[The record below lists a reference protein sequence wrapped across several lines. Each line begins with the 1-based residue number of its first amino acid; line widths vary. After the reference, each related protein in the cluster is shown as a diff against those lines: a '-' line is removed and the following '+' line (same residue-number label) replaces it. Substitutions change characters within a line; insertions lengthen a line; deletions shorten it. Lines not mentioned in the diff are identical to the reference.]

1 MKAFLTFGLAILCVS
16 SNAAAQDTSDFSLA
30 DAIDQRAA
38 DVESKVIE
46 WRRDIH
52 QHPELGNRETRTA
65 KKIAQHLRKLG
76 LEVQTG
82 IAHTGVVGVLEGG
95 KPGPVVALRAD
106 MDALPVVEQ
115 TGLPYASKER
125 AEYNGQEVGVMHAC
139 GHDTHVAILMG
150 AAEVLAD
157 VREHIPGTVKFIFQ
171 PAEEGPPEDEEGGA
185 AMMVR
190 EGVLSNDPA
199 PEAIFGLHV
208 TQGWATGQIGVR
220 PAGAMAAA
228 DTLRIL
234 VKGRQTHAAQP
245 WAGIDPIV
253 AAAQIVVALQTI
265 PSRQIDVTLAPAI
278 VSIGTINGGVRSNII
293 PDEVEMTGTIR
304 TFDPAMR
311 ETILSNI
318 ARTAQNVAEASGAT
332 AEVEFGDGGLPVTY
346 NDPELTGK
354 MRSTLEDVVGV
365 ENVQQS
371 PMVTGAEDFAFY
383 QEQIP
388 GMFFFLGARNPD
400 VPRQEAVPNHSPFF
414 TADEDALLYGVRAM
428 SHLAVDYLRTTD

>member
-1 MKAFLTFGLAILCVS
+1 MKRFIFVLVGLLGTLPVS
-16 SNAAAQDTSDFSLA
+16 AQDSSDFSID
-30 DAIDQRAA
+30 DAVDEAA
-38 DVESKVIE
+38 AEVEAKVVE

-52 QHPELGNRETRTA
+52 EHPELSNRETRTA
-65 KKIAQHLRKLG
+65 KIVAQHLRNLG
-76 LEVQTG
+76 LDVKTG
-82 IAHTGVVGVLEGG
+82 VAHTGVVGVLEGG

-150 AAEVLAD
+150 AAEVLAGL
-157 VREHIPGTVKFIFQ
+157 REHIPGTIKFIFQ
-171 PAEEGPPEDEEGGA
+171 PAEEGAPEGEEGGA
-185 AMMVR
+185 GMMVR
-190 EGVLSNDPA
+190 EGVLSNEPA

-208 TQGWATGQIGVR
+208 TQGWATGEIGVR

-228 DTLRIL
+228 DALRIV

-253 AAAQIVVALQTI
+253 AASQIVLALQTI

-278 VSIGTINGGVRSNII
+278 VSIGTINGGVRHNII
-293 PDEVEMTGTIR
+293 PDQVEMTGTIR

-311 ETILSNI
+311 ESILANI
-318 ARTAQNVAEASGAT
+318 KRTAENVAEASGAT
-332 AEVEFGDGGLPVTY
+332 AKVEIAEGGLPVTY

-383 QEQIP
+383 QQEIP
-388 GMFFFLGARNPD
+388 GMFFFLGARDPEL
-400 VPRQEAVPNHSPFF
+400 PRDKAIPNHSPFF

-428 SHLAVDYLRTTD
+428 SYLAVDYLEDAK